1 MIQRL
6 LLVLLGLFLVWL
18 TFPDPANPLAEWD
31 RTDDPPAGNADEWK
45 RLHKRLEE
53 EAATA
58 RDLGRLEDP
67 IRRAALLVSE
77 DCREKGKTDLEQALV
92 DHLARLSATRRFIRL
107 YAARAAG
114 IDPGDVGD
122 TSAVTRIPAYRD
134 LLKDLDDLRQREQK
148 ITRLAQAYPD
158 GEAELTTELVAYAQQ
173 ARTEPERVFLRTI
186 TAHKQRVDVER
197 KYLLVAGP
205 GGELY
210 AKIGDA
216 LGMPA
221 AASALRATV
230 EELLEALRDYEKR
243 YRDAAFPKWVS
254 GPRPAQWAEG
264 QATRWEPYRDLLRLA
279 EEAGRLSLA
288 DRLVRLEQLYG
299 RKPARVA
306 FLDLV
311 RRESLRVCENALPEK
326 LEPDDRVYVKYLGQ
340 PRKVE
345 RRAVEVVLK
354 SEPDRPPRPLL
365 PFEECRLL
373 MKDIVK
379 VSVNDSGVIYDRE
392 LVPTPRTQAAFE
404 YVQGRKELKWT
415 KASLEKL
422 RQRCRKTTDLANA
435 WQGAD
440 LHPCWKNL
448 NDLLEGVRQ
457 CPGLFGQEDEDSP

>member
-1 MIQRL
+1 MLQRL
-6 LLVLLGLFLVWL
+6 LLVLLCLFLGWL
-18 TFPDPANPLAEWD
+18 TFPDPTNPLAEWD
-31 RTDDPPAGNADEWK
+31 RAEGPAAGSADEWK
-45 RLHKRLEE
+45 PLHKRLEE
-53 EAATA
+53 EAAAA

-77 DCREKGKTDLEQALV
+77 DCREKGKTDLEQVLV

-158 GEAELTTELVAYAQQ
+158 GETELTTELVAYAQQ

-186 TAHKQRVDVER
+186 TAHKHRVDIER

-205 GGELY
+205 GGDLY
-210 AKIGDA
+210 SKIGAA

-221 AASALRATV
+221 AAAALRATV
-230 EELLEALRDYEKR
+230 EELLEALSDYEKR

-264 QATRWEPYRDLLRLA
+264 QVARWEPYRDLLRLA
-279 EEAGRLSLA
+279 EEGGRLSLA

-311 RRESLRVCENALPEK
+311 RREALRVCENALPEK
-326 LEPDDRVYVKYLGQ
+326 LEPDRQVFVKYLGQ

-354 SEPDRPPRPLL
+354 SAPDRPPRALL
-365 PFEECRLL
+365 PFEECTLL
-373 MKDIVK
+373 TKDIVK
-379 VSVNDSGVIYDRE
+379 VSLNDSGVIYDRE

-404 YVQGRKELKWT
+404 YLQGRKDLKWGR
-415 KASLEKL
+415 ASLEKL
-422 RQRCRKTTDLANA
+422 RQRCCRTADMEKA
-435 WQGAD
+435 WQDAELRSCG
-440 LHPCWKNL
+440 KNL
-448 NDLLEGVRQ
+448 NDLLDAVRK
-457 CPGLFGQEDEDSP
+457 CPDLFGQADEDFP